1 MFLLAL
7 TLGWS
12 IPILT
17 ARSTP
22 RLIETGNSSNEG
34 SNDYVDATPKASDW
48 VFPLSVPAPIS
59 QGKTSGLVSWPI
71 PSKEDAKALI
81 TFWANY
87 YGIDVQRALRI
98 TYCES
103 GWNSA
108 AKNTTSSA
116 SGLYQFL
123 SSTFNSTAIA
133 SGHPEWTYRT
143 HVLNAEVNA
152 QLGAW
157 LAKNGGWQHWVCR

>member
-1 MFLLAL
+1 M
-7 TLGWS
+7 
-12 IPILT
+12 I
-17 ARSTP
+17 ARGSTP
-22 RLIETGNSSNEG
+22 RLIETGNSSNG
-34 SNDYVDATPKASDW
+34 FTNDYILDATPKASDW
-48 VFPLSVPAPIS
+48 IPLPAPVS
-59 QGKTSGLVSWPI
+59 QGKVSGLVSWPI
-71 PSKEDAKALI
+71 PSKEEAQRLI

-87 YGIDVQRALRI
+87 YGIDAQRALRI

-108 AKNTTSSA
+108 ARNKTSSA
-116 SGLYQFL
+116 AGLYQFL